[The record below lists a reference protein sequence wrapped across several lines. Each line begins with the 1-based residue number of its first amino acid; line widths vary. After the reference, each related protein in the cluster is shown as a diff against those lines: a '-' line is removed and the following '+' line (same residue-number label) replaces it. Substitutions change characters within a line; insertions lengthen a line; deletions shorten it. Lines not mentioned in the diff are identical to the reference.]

1 MKREN
6 KQTYTYATRPSTKN
20 KAEVKAN
27 KEGVS
32 LSEKID
38 ELLVWYI
45 YGGSDTVY
53 FDSVGKML
61 VKESNK
67 KKK

>member
-1 MKREN
+1 MKREK
-6 KQTYTYATRPSTKN
+6 KQTYTYATKPSTRG

-27 KEGVS
+27 KEGLT

-38 ELLVWYI
+38 ELLVMYVS
-45 YGGSDTVY
+45 GGVDTVY

-61 VKESNK
+61 VQQVNK
-67 KKK
+67 KTK